1 MFPGMK
7 LAEDTLGSIFKVS
20 RTRIRKTLYRLEHH
34 GIIVMESNRG
44 AFVAKPTAE
53 EARNVFQSR
62 RIVETGIVRKLCQS
76 ISSAQIKGL
85 IKHMETEQ
93 QALLKQERGA
103 VIRLSGEFHI
113 EIARCLNNDVIT
125 NFLSQLVS
133 KTSLILSVFER
144 PGTNVC
150 TIDEHQDLLDLIMT
164 GDSEKAE
171 SQMEAH
177 LKHVEDCLFL
187 NRNDQSG
194 ITLTD
199 VFQDILSKS

>member
-7 LAEDTLGSIFKVS
+7 LAEDTLGNIFKVS